1 MLFFIFE
8 CPYGL
13 ASSRGHSDTGL
24 YRLQGPATFSTFH
37 FFKRLSILKGE
48 RVIERALESD
58 TGRLFSN
65 VTQRK
70 NKSKTNIIML
80 QEKNKEDTFPSVRSL
95 HFPKLQIFVEM
106 VCANLQVTKR
116 TLNDPRRSGNVVL
129 SLGSFSGQLL
139 SHVYGPSYK
148 RALPVSL
155 QFKKTDLRVST
166 VSTHRHALTSVRSD
180 VFILWK
186 IV

>member
-1 MLFFIFE
+1 
-8 CPYGL
+8 
-13 ASSRGHSDTGL
+13 
-24 YRLQGPATFSTFH
+24 
-37 FFKRLSILKGE
+37 
-48 RVIERALESD
+48 
-58 TGRLFSN
+58 
-65 VTQRK
+65 
-70 NKSKTNIIML
+70 
-80 QEKNKEDTFPSVRSL
+80 
-95 HFPKLQIFVEM
+95 M

-116 TLNDPRRSGNVVL
+116 TLDDPRRSGNVVL

-148 RALPVSL
+148 RALPVSS

-166 VSTHRHALTSVRSD
+166 VSTRRHALTSVRFD

>member
-1 MLFFIFE
+1 MNALWRAILVDCFQM
-8 CPYGL
+8 
-13 ASSRGHSDTGL
+13 SR
-24 YRLQGPATFSTFH
+24 
-37 FFKRLSILKGE
+37 KEKI
-48 RVIERALESD
+48 
-58 TGRLFSN
+58 N
-65 VTQRK
+65 RK
-70 NKSKTNIIML
+70 LISGYSQEIVML

-95 HFPKLQIFVEM
+95 RFPKLQIFVEM

-116 TLNDPRRSGNVVL
+116 TLDDPRRSGNVVL

-148 RALPVSL
+148 RALPVSS

-166 VSTHRHALTSVRSD
+166 VSTRRHALTSVRFD